1 MCLMHSLNC
10 TYKMNK
16 KNIKRILSEL
26 RMTIEELE
34 AEVLSDPSSYKL
46 DVDYQDVL
54 DYEDYQD
61 TAEEGL

>member
-1 MCLMHSLNC
+1 
-10 TYKMNK
+10 MNK

-54 DYEDYQD
+54 DYENYQD

>member
-1 MCLMHSLNC
+1 MHSLNYC
-10 TYKMNK
+10 YKMNK
-16 KNIKRILSEL
+16 KNIKRVLSDL
-26 RMTIEELE
+26 RLSLEELE

-54 DYEDYQD
+54 DYEQYQD

>member
-1 MCLMHSLNC
+1 
-10 TYKMNK
+10 MNK
-16 KNIKRILSEL
+16 KNIKRILHEL

-54 DYEDYQD
+54 DYENYQD